1 MRRQGLNP
9 PRLALLV
16 QAEIKRRGVTKL
28 KVDRA
33 TIYRL
38 VNGQTR
44 HPNPAIRRAVLA
56 VLKLPLE

>member
-1 MRRQGLNP
+1 MTIRQAP

-16 QAEIKRRGVTKL
+16 QAEIKRRGVPKL
-28 KVDRA
+28 KVDRT

-44 HPNPAIRRAVLA
+44 HPNPTIRSTVLE
-56 VLKLPLE
+56 VLKLSLE